1 MRTKTQSPLAS
12 SDITSAWKRVF
23 ENSKIDDIEQL
34 NSEGWR
40 SLYDIAEESGR
51 TRNTIAAALDSEVR
65 AGRFEKKLA
74 KIKRGSQTK
83 QICFYRPIVK

>member
-1 MRTKTQSPLAS
+1 MRKKTQPAVAS
-12 SDITSAWKRVF
+12 ANITAAWARVF
-23 ENSKIDDIEQL
+23 EEAKIDDIEQL
-34 NSEGWR
+34 HREGWR
-40 SLYDIAEESGR
+40 SVYEIAEESGR

-83 QICFYRPIVK
+83 QICFYRPLLK